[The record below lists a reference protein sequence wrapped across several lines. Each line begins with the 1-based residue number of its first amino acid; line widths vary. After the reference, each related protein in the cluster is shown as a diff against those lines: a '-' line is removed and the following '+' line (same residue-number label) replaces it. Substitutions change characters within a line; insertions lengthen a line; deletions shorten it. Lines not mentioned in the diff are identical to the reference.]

1 MAQQQQEGSRTLGFF
16 EENQKVILGTIT
28 GILILVIGFILYH
41 HLIKKPREAE
51 AVNAIYVAEMQFERD
66 SFENALLNPGAGN
79 MGFLDVIDEYK
90 GTSAAN
96 LAKYYAGISYLKL
109 GRYEAAVSYLEDFK
123 AKGKITPI
131 TKYGA
136 LGDAYSELEQ
146 YSKAISAYK
155 KAVNSSKNS
164 FLTPYYLKKLGMLYE
179 LQENYKEALN
189 AYQKIKDDFPD
200 SPDGLNIEKYI
211 DNIVYNQ
218 GAQ

>member
-1 MAQQQQEGSRTLGFF
+1 MALQQQETSKTQSFF
-16 EENQKVILGTIT
+16 EENQKVILGSIT
-28 GILILVIGFILYH
+28 GILVLVIGFILYH
-41 HLIKKPREAE
+41 NLIKKPREVE
-51 AVNAIYVAEMQFERD
+51 AANAIYMAEMQFERD

-79 MGFLDVIDEYK
+79 MGLLDVIDEYK
-90 GTSAAN
+90 GTPTAN

-146 YSKAISAYK
+146 YDKAISAYK
-155 KAVNSSKNS
+155 KAAGSGNNS

-179 LQENYKEALN
+179 HQEKYKDALSAYNRIRDNY
-189 AYQKIKDDFPD
+189 PD
-200 SPDGLNIEKYI
+200 SPDGYNIEKYI
-211 DNIVYNQ
+211 DNIEYSQ
-218 GAQ
+218 RTQ